1 MEKVAFFSRLIGE
14 CHSENCLMGETKT
27 MDRNLLVLIQW
38 FVRGGP
44 PKINLNHFPAGFII
58 GRKSVPG
65 IKNLEQVSGYQ
76 MSKGWIWNIRVKPP
90 LHSLSFHS
98 LLLIWTHV
106 QLDIIS
112 VRRHSTFTIFFQ
124 SIWKRFLGAVSCL
137 GTVFKARGDL
147 VAHHQRAS
155 QGAEWGLWN
164 PCSALDCTTIEISR
178 IIVTGRG

>member
-1 MEKVAFFSRLIGE
+1 MPFRKLLDGWK
-14 CHSENCLMGETKT
+14 TKKKT

-44 PKINLNHFPAGFII
+44 PKINLNHFPAGFKI

-76 MSKGWIWNIRVKPP
+76 MSKDWIWNIRVKPP